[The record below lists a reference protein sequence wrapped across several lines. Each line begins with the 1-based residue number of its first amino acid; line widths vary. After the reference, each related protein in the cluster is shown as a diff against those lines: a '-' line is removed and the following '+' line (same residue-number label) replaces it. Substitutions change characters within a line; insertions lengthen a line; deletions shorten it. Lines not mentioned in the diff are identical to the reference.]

1 MQIDCRY
8 CRYCRY
14 YNIRTEPASRARTII
29 LQVSSGQVSDRI
41 FPPRLACELAICQP
55 GPGCAISESSRRG
68 GLCALVTERYT
79 VHIMRA
85 ICIYTVTAIQPSFA
99 RSLSFFFVAR
109 PQTFFRVGTN
119 CRGTRGPHVF
129 VLHIYPA
136 RWGSRVCD
144 GWISGSWIR

>member
-1 MQIDCRY
+1 LRALQIDCRY

-14 YNIRTEPASRARTII
+14 CNIRTEPASRARTII

-41 FPPRLACELAICQP
+41 FPPRLACEFAICQP

-99 RSLSFFFVAR
+99 RSLSFFSSHGPKLFSGWAR
-109 PQTFFRVGTN
+109 IAGARVDPTFLFY
-119 CRGTRGPHVF
+119 
-129 VLHIYPA
+129 L
-136 RWGSRVCD
+136 
-144 GWISGSWIR
+144 SGELGLACV